1 MSPHVHPRIFE
12 VVTSPTDL
20 LPSPQKIP
28 LPKAAVIAVRAPGT
42 AQPAAGAV
50 VHVVHVVHSVHSVH
64 SVHGAPASKKGT
76 SSAALKR
83 GRVSSP
89 QGAQPWNYPNIYIY
103 IYIIYIIYI
112 YHYHILYIYISLSYI
127 IYISLS
133 YILYIYIYYIY
144 IYNLI
149 YNVYIHMSI
158 HRNLCNTNKSNWETW
173 RLQRSSML
181 YTTNWRDLKVK
192 KF

>member
-50 VHVVHVVHSVHSVH
+50 VHVVHVVHSVH
-64 SVHGAPASKKGT
+64 GAPASKKGT

-83 GRVSSP
+83 GRVPRLKVHSRGTI
-89 QGAQPWNYPNIYIY
+89 QIYIYIY
-103 IYIIYIIYI
+103 IYIIYIYI
-112 YHYHILYIYISLSYI
+112 YHYHILYIYHYHIYYIYIYISLSYI
-127 IYISLS
+127 IYI
-133 YILYIYIYYIY
+133 LYIYI
-144 IYNLI
+144 
-149 YNVYIHMSI
+149 
-158 HRNLCNTNKSNWETW
+158 
-173 RLQRSSML
+173 
-181 YTTNWRDLKVK
+181 
-192 KF
+192 

>member
-64 SVHGAPASKKGT
+64 GAPASKKGT

-83 GRVSSP
+83 GRVPRLKVYSRGTI
-89 QGAQPWNYPNIYIY
+89 QIYIYILYIYILYIIIIY
-103 IYIIYIIYI
+103 IYIIIIYYIYIIIIYI
-112 YHYHILYIYISLSYI
+112 ISYI
-127 IYISLS
+127 ISLS
-133 YILYIYIYYIY
+133 YILYIYIYIY
-144 IYNLI
+144 I
-149 YNVYIHMSI
+149 
-158 HRNLCNTNKSNWETW
+158 T
-173 RLQRSSML
+173 
-181 YTTNWRDLKVK
+181 
-192 KF
+192 

>member
-50 VHVVHVVHSVHSVH
+50 VHVVHVVHSVHR
-64 SVHGAPASKKGT
+64 VHGAPASKKGT

-83 GRVSSP
+83 GRVPRLKVHSRGTI
-89 QGAQPWNYPNIYIY
+89 QIYIYILYIIY
-103 IYIIYIIYI
+103 IYIII
-112 YHYHILYIYISLSYI
+112 
-127 IYISLS
+127 
-133 YILYIYIYYIY
+133 IYYIY
-144 IYNLI
+144 IIIIYYIYIIIIYYI
-149 YNVYIHMSI
+149 YNIYI
-158 HRNLCNTNKSNWETW
+158 
-173 RLQRSSML
+173 
-181 YTTNWRDLKVK
+181 
-192 KF
+192 

>member
-28 LPKAAVIAVRAPGT
+28 LPKAAVIAVRAPGA

-50 VHVVHVVHSVHSVH
+50 VHVVH

-83 GRVSSP
+83 GRVPRLKVHSRGTI
-89 QGAQPWNYPNIYIY
+89 Q
-103 IYIIYIIYI
+103 
-112 YHYHILYIYISLSYI
+112 
-127 IYISLS
+127 
-133 YILYIYIYYIY
+133 IY

-149 YNVYIHMSI
+149 YNGYICQYI
-158 HRNLCNTNKSNWETW
+158 EIYVILTRVIG
-173 RLQRSSML
+173 RLGGF
-181 YTTNWRDLKVK
+181 NDLQCYILLIGGI
-192 KF
+192 

>member
-64 SVHGAPASKKGT
+64 GAPASKKGT

-83 GRVSSP
+83 GRVPRLKVHSRGTI
-89 QGAQPWNYPNIYIY
+89 QIYIY
-103 IYIIYIIYI
+103 YMI
-112 YHYHILYIYISLSYI
+112 YIYISLSYI

-133 YILYIYIYYIY
+133 YIYIIYIYISLSYIIYILYIYI
-144 IYNLI
+144 
-149 YNVYIHMSI
+149 
-158 HRNLCNTNKSNWETW
+158 T
-173 RLQRSSML
+173 
-181 YTTNWRDLKVK
+181 
-192 KF
+192 